1 MLRQMV
7 ENWDWGLGLASER
20 GMLERQLVVL
30 KAGLRLLEKRT
41 EKGLELESEILD
53 LESVDLGLVIVEV
66 D

>member
-1 MLRQMV
+1 
-7 ENWDWGLGLASER
+7 
-20 GMLERQLVVL
+20 MLERQLVVL

-41 EKGLELESEILD
+41 ETGLELESEILD